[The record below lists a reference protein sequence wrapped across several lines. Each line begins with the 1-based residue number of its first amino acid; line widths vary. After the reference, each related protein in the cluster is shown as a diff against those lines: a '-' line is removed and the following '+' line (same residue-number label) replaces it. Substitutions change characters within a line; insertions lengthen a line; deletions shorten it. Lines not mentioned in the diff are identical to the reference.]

1 MTEISHRSVS
11 ENLQPYAGICGI
23 IGGIALSAAYLTHP
37 SSAPPETVAST
48 LWIWVHVGFMASLVG
63 GIFLLMALFGRY
75 SANRGNLVGFIGFA
89 LAVVS
94 LVFVFGLDYAEI
106 FIFPTMAVEFPLVVE
121 TYGDG
126 TMMPSIAF
134 AFPATGIA
142 FVIGFILF
150 SWELM
155 RTKTI
160 SKTAGWLTIFGT
172 VIFGF
177 GLSGLA
183 PMIVVRIGSVV
194 FGAGLIALGLSLIR
208 KRS

>member
-1 MTEISHRSVS
+1 MTEVSHRSVS

-23 IGGIALSAAYLTHP
+23 IGGVALSAAYLTHP